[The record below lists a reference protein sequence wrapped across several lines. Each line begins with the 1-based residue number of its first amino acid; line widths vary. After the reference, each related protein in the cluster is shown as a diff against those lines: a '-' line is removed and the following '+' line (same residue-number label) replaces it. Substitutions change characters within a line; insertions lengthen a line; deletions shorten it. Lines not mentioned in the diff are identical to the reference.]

1 MNNQD
6 FHPLSIQPV
15 LFSFDESINQVELFP
30 AVWKAAEDLTS
41 PHQEVRREA
50 LEQLALLNAPRFSPL
65 IAYLLFTRI
74 TEPDIPIRSRVIQI
88 LGSIYK
94 PDMDGKRAPA
104 EVVSHLAYH
113 LSQMRVRQIFALLEA
128 SSINPSIIDAVEH
141 LINRCPY
148 AGHHLTEILMDRKMP
163 LAIREKAA
171 YIIGRVGFLDAIPAL
186 EKLIVRVEARLQGQ
200 STMPFA
206 PPQSQDEIKLLP
218 VVRQTLHVLQ
228 TP

>member
-6 FHPLSIQPV
+6 FNPPLTQPL
-15 LFSFDESINQVELFP
+15 LFSFDESITQVELFP
-30 AVWKAAEDLTS
+30 AVWKAAENLTS

-50 LEQLALLNAPRFSPL
+50 VEQLALLNAPRFSPL

-74 TEPDIPIRSRVIQI
+74 NEPDIHIRSRVIQI

-94 PDMDGKRAPA
+94 PDHEGKRAPI
-104 EVVSHLAYH
+104 EVISHLAYH

-128 SSINPSIIDAVEH
+128 CSINPSILDAVEH

-148 AGHHLTEILMDRKMP
+148 AGNHLTEILTDRKMP
-163 LAIREKAA
+163 LAVREKAA

-200 STMPFA
+200 SSMPFA
-206 PPQSQDEIKLLP
+206 PPQSQDEVKLLP
-218 VVRQTLHVLQ
+218 TVREALHVLQ